1 MANINIPQRK
11 SSIETISNLGQIG
24 GGIAS
29 LMGGNPMGALGVA
42 GGLKNL
48 SAQPQAQPSA
58 IDRKVNQGQFS
69 TEEKL
74 ITFRNAEKA
83 LPSLPQEVRE
93 EVAPTI
99 FTAMTNLI
107 NEMKANA
114 TQVPNQRTV

>member
-29 LMGGNPMGALGVA
+29 LMGGNHMGALGVA
-42 GGLKNL
+42 GGLKNI

-107 NEMKANA
+107 NEMK
-114 TQVPNQRTV
+114 